1 MAMESGIGWK
11 FTRKLEDLDFADD
24 ITLLSSTKKQIQEKK
39 QQDYRRR
46 QEEWDFNGR
55 KTKVMRINVKSHDKI
70 KVEGQDIEDVD
81 EFTYLG
87 ATVCQ
92 K

>member
-39 QQDYRRR
+39 QQDYRRS
-46 QEEWDFNGR
+46 QEEWDLR
-55 KTKVMRINVKSHDKI
+55 SM
-70 KVEGQDIEDVD
+70 D
-81 EFTYLG
+81 ERPR
-87 ATVCQ
+87 
-92 K
+92 